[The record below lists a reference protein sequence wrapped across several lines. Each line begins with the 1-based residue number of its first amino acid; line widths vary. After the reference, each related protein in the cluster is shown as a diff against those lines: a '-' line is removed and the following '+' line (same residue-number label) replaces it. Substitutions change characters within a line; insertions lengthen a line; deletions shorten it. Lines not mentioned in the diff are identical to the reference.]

1 VPDPT
6 AASRRLR
13 LDAIR
18 RRVANDRGDDTSM
31 PVLDRRWLLGE
42 VDRLQRELAEEETD
56 KAEVVDREES
66 MRLDAEEQLRQAER
80 TIREL
85 RDQIDYWKM
94 GQ

>member
-1 VPDPT
+1 MPDPT

-42 VDRLQRELAEEETD
+42 VDRLTTERDTAVE
-56 KAEVVDREES
+56 
-66 MRLDAEEQLRQAER
+66 RLNALPADYER
-80 TIREL
+80 DTTP
-85 RDQIDYWKM
+85 
-94 GQ
+94 